1 MIGLCLAKVG
11 FSQNFGFM
19 LSSHTHLLIFESG
32 SGFGYSGNTYLN
44 LSLLQS
50 SIEKKETKEFLK
62 RHVILGCNNNR
73 EKIGVLN

>member
-1 MIGLCLAKVG
+1 MNPKVNFILISRTKNSITHISINSG
-11 FSQNFGFM
+11 FS
-19 LSSHTHLLIFESG
+19 LL
-32 SGFGYSGNTYLN
+32 GFGYSGNTYLN